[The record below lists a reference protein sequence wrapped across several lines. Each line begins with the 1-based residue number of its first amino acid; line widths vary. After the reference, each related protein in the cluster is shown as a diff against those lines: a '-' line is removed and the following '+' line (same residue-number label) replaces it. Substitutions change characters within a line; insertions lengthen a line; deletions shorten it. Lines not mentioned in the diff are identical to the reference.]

1 MAKVSAKMNALIA
14 SRYWETTPLTQMDE
28 AQWEA
33 ICDGCAKCC
42 LHKFIDDDVEEAH
55 FTDTAKD
62 EEEMF
67 FTDIA
72 CQFLHTKTCQ
82 CTEYENRTELV
93 PHCVKLTQAN
103 LPEIFYMPPS
113 CSYRRMHQGKA
124 LASWH
129 PLLNGGKAHKMHA
142 EGMSVRNKIVSELDV
157 NMDQFEER
165 IVTWPVN
172 ELD

>member
-55 FTDTAKD
+55 FTDTAKG

-67 FTDIA
+67 FTDI
-72 CQFLHTKTCQ
+72 
-82 CTEYENRTELV
+82 V
-93 PHCVKLTQAN
+93 PVFAHQN
-103 LPEIFYMPPS
+103 MS
-113 CSYRRMHQGKA
+113 MHG
-124 LASWH
+124 
-129 PLLNGGKAHKMHA
+129 
-142 EGMSVRNKIVSELDV
+142 I
-157 NMDQFEER
+157 
-165 IVTWPVN
+165 
-172 ELD
+172 